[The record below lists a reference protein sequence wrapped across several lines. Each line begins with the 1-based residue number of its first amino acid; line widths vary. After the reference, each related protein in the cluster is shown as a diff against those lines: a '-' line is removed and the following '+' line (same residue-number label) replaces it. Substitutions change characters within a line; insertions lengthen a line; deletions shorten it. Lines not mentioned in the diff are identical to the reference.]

1 MKSGTGS
8 DVGTQGVKPVMEMKH
23 ADLTERI
30 IRCAIDVHK
39 ALGPGLPREF
49 YAKAV
54 AIELERSQLAFV
66 ADVPFKVSYQG
77 VVLGERRA
85 PFIVADTV
93 VVVPLASEIDD
104 ASVAEGVSLL
114 RSTGK
119 SVGLLLNFARPRLD
133 IRRIA
138 N

>member
-1 MKSGTGS
+1 
-8 DVGTQGVKPVMEMKH
+8 MEMRH

-39 ALGPGLPREF
+39 ALGPGLPKEF

-54 AIELERSQLAFV
+54 AIELERSNLPFLPDV
-66 ADVPFKVSYQG
+66 AFKVTYQD
-77 VVLGERRA
+77 VVIGERRA
-85 PFIVADTV
+85 PFVVADTV
-93 VVVPLASEIDD
+93 LVVPLAIEIDD
-104 ASVAEGVSLL
+104 AAVAEGVSLL
-114 RSTGK
+114 RATGK
-119 SVGLLLNFARPRLD
+119 GVGLLLNFARNRLD